1 MNREWSE
8 LNRTMQLQ
16 LKKRETFGAAIDT
29 LLQLRSSLMEQML
42 LFRELCSEED
52 FCAMPFPNAQGYH
65 SKTIAYSLWHIF
77 RIEDIT
83 AHSLIAGDQQVLFAG
98 DWQKRIGS
106 PLITTGNE
114 LVGEQIVDFSRQL
127 QLDELYR
134 YMAAVDSS
142 TAQVLQ
148 SLSFEDTRVKMTEE
162 KKRQLQAL
170 EVVSEDESAR
180 WLIDYWCSKDVR
192 GLIQMPLSRH
202 WIMHVEACLRIGSRL
217 QPGAPA

>member
-29 LLQLRSSLMEQML
+29 LLRLRSSLMEQML

-83 AHSLIAGDQQVLFAG
+83 AHSLIADDQQVLFEG

-114 LVGEQIVDFSRQL
+114 LAGEQIVDFSKQL
-127 QLDELYR
+127 RLSELYR
-134 YMAAVDSS
+134 YMAAVDLS
-142 TAQVLQ
+142 TTQMLR
-148 SLSFEDTRVKMTEE
+148 SLSFENLRMKMTEE
-162 KKRQLQAL
+162 KKRQLRAL

-180 WLIDYWCSKDVR
+180 WLLDYWCGKDVR

-217 QPGAPA
+217 QPKG